1 MPRAPFQVL
10 VLPYR
15 RRSDGVYEFA
25 IFRRADADI
34 WQGLAGGGE
43 DDETP
48 EQAARREG
56 LEEAGIPLDAL
67 YRALDARASVPVTAF
82 RDSHRWGEA
91 VYVIPEHAFGVDVGD
106 RPLRLSVEHT
116 EVRWVHS
123 AEAQRLVRFDSNR
136 VALWELH
143 QKLRGLGPRGAA
155 R

>member
-15 RRSDGVYEFA
+15 RRTDGEYEFA
-25 IFRRADADI
+25 IFRRADAAV

-43 DDETP
+43 EGETP
-48 EQAARREG
+48 DQAARREG
-56 LEEAGIPLDAL
+56 LEEGGIPPDAP
-67 YRALDARASVPVTAF
+67 YRALDARASIPVTHF

-91 VYVIPEHAFGVDVGD
+91 MYVIPEYAFGVDVGD
-106 RPLRLSVEHT
+106 RPLRLSAEHT
-116 EVRWVHS
+116 AVRWVS
-123 AEAQRLVRFDSNR
+123 GAEAQRLVRFDSNR

-143 QKLRGLGPRGAA
+143 QKLRGLGPRGAP